1 MNSIWLFVGFIGL
14 YFSMQLWILPACG
27 IPT

>member
-1 MNSIWLFVGFIGL
+1 MDKIWFFVGIVAV
-14 YFSMQLWILPACG
+14 YFALQLWILPACG